1 MNPIKQPGAQPNAYP
16 PTYPMEED
24 EFNPGALLDT
34 LYLDRKLIAAIAL
47 VITLLGVAYA
57 YLATP
62 IFEADLS
69 IQVEDSANSAQS
81 VFGDMSSM
89 FDTKSVASA
98 EIEILRSRMV
108 VSKAVDDL
116 LLDVT
121 AQPKYL
127 PLLGHWLAKGRT
139 QLSSPILGGYVTGN
153 EAIQVTA
160 FNVPEQLQGKR
171 FTLIADGKGG
181 FELRQAKY
189 DLALKGQ
196 AGTPA
201 TFDTAQGKIE
211 LTVSRLDGKA
221 GAAFILQKNSRL
233 QAIESLQGRLKIAEI
248 GRQTGIIGVKLDG
261 PDPVLTSDIL
271 NEVGQAYIHQNVE
284 RKSAEA
290 EKSLAFLDKQL
301 PELKRTLEASEDK
314 YNHLRDTRGTIDIT
328 EEGKDLLAQA
338 ISIEEKLVDFRQKR
352 EEMLM
357 RFMPQYP
364 GVINIEAQIQI
375 IENQKAAIEAQIK
388 RLPTLEQDVLR
399 LSRDVKVNTG
409 LYTSLLNTSQQLNL
423 VKASKT
429 GNARMIDTA
438 VVPEAP
444 IKPKRNEIRLLAL
457 LLGLFAGVAAAF
469 IRKYMRGGIQSPKQ
483 IEDATG
489 LPVYATILESKRQE
503 QFAKQIAG
511 KEPGR
516 FVLAETNPDDVAIES
531 LRSFR
536 IALQFAMLDAPNN
549 RVMITGPTPGVGKTF
564 IAVNLAVILGQAGKR
579 VLLLDMDLHKGHLNQ
594 YFGLGRGDGLTELLV
609 GDKTLEQVINKNV
622 LPNLDLMS
630 AGTRVTNPSALLLNE
645 RLPQM
650 LDQVSQQYDIVLVDA
665 PPALLVSDV
674 AVIGAHIGTTF
685 LVVRDSLST
694 IADLQVTLK
703 RLDQARI
710 EVKGVLFNGQLQRIT
725 SNYGYGYGYKYGGY
739 KQGSTS

>member
-1 MNPIKQPGAQPNAYP
+1 MNPIKQPGAQPN
-16 PTYPMEED
+16 TYPMEED
-24 EFNPGALLDT
+24 EINLGALLDT
-34 LYLDRKLIAAIAL
+34 IYLDRKLVAAIAL
-47 VITLLGVAYA
+47 MITLLGVGYA
-57 YLATP
+57 FLATP

-69 IQVEDSANSAQS
+69 IQVEDSASSAKS
-81 VFGDMSSM
+81 IFGDMASM
-89 FDTKSVASA
+89 FDTKSDASA

-127 PLLGHWLAKGRT
+127 PLLGHWLAKGSA
-139 QLSSPILGGYVTGN
+139 QLSNPILGGYVTGN

-196 AGTPA
+196 VGTPA

-211 LTVSRLDGKA
+211 LMVAKLAGKA
-221 GAAFILQKNSRL
+221 GAAFILQHNSRL
-233 QAIESLQGRLKIAEI
+233 KAIEKLQQQLNIAEI
-248 GRQTGIIGVKLDG
+248 GRQTGLIGVRLDG
-261 PDPVLTSDIL
+261 ADPVLTSDIL
-271 NEVGQAYIHQNVE
+271 NEIGQSYIHQNVE

-290 EKSLAFLDKQL
+290 EKSLAFLNKQL

-328 EEGKDLLAQA
+328 EEGKGLLTQA
-338 ISIEEKLVDFRQKR
+338 ISIEEKLVEFRQKR

-364 GVINIEAQIQI
+364 GVINIDAQIQI
-375 IENQKAAIEAQIK
+375 LENQKSAIEAQIK

-399 LSRDVKVNTG
+399 LSRDVKVNTE

-444 IKPKRNEIRLLAL
+444 IKPKRMLISLLAL
-457 LLGLFAGVAAAF
+457 FLGLFAGVAAAF
-469 IRKYMRGGIQSPKQ
+469 IRKAMRGGIESPKQ

-503 QFAKQIAG
+503 QFAKQIAA
-511 KEPGR
+511 KERGR
-516 FVLAETNPDDVAIES
+516 FVLAETDPDDVAIES

-594 YFGLGRGDGLTELLV
+594 YFGLSRGDGLTELLV
-609 GDKTLEQVINKNV
+609 GDKTLEQVIKKNV

-685 LVVRDSLST
+685 LVVRDSMST

-710 EVKGVLFNGQLQRIT
+710 EIKGVLFNGQLQRIT

-739 KQGSTS
+739 KQGGKQD